1 MKTIKALKANP
12 TPETTPADRLLET
25 IQANWATLGRANMTA
40 RQISQSAGTQ
50 TSLINY
56 YFGNFEQL
64 LCTAQSQSMAA
75 TQAWCERQ
83 KTQLHGLDVTG
94 TKIGPEGF
102 GAMLAALIDDWTLN
116 QRPHAFAW
124 RECQMMAARDDA
136 FSPLARQWRD
146 IWKAFW
152 DDVCTRMGFGA
163 YADITRQFFDGES
176 FLHRISWRPA
186 FDRAGLTETCLGWAR
201 LLTTGRSGDGPL
213 RDFARL
219 ESEKLATP
227 IIAHGSIAEQ
237 IAEAAAMIVGRFGA
251 AAVTHRAVA
260 RESGV
265 NLGAVTYHFPT
276 SDTLMHAA
284 WTQIYLRLT
293 RDVKRQDAAPYGC
306 QQFKDNLIHFVQKPA
321 LVEDL
326 LGMEELMSASARS
339 DDLNEVGA
347 MIRYSRGRSTYH
359 GLSRMRSPLGPLGTQ
374 EADLISN
381 WTQGL
386 RRDLM
391 ILPADEALM
400 QANRAIDQIVD
411 LLDVE

>member
-1 MKTIKALKANP
+1 
-12 TPETTPADRLLET
+12 
-25 IQANWATLGRANMTA
+25 MTA
-40 RQISQSAGTQ
+40 RQISQTAEAP

-64 LCTAQSQSMAA
+64 LRAAQARSMATAQI
-75 TQAWCERQ
+75 WCDQ
-83 KTQLHGLDVTG
+83 QLAQTANLPA
-94 TKIGPEGF
+94 ISPEGF
-102 GAMLAALIDDWTLN
+102 GAMLAALIDDWTVT
-116 QRPHAFAW
+116 QQPHAFAW

-136 FSPLARQWRD
+136 FTPLARQWRD
-146 IWKAFW
+146 IWKTFW
-152 DDVCTRMGFGA
+152 DDMCARMGLGA

-176 FLHRISWRPA
+176 FLHRITWRRTL
-186 FDRAGLTETCLGWAR
+186 DRACLDETCLGWAR
-201 LLTTGRSGDGPL
+201 LLTTGRAGDGRL

-219 ESEKLATP
+219 ESDKLTAP

-237 IAEAAAMIVGRFGA
+237 ISQAAAMIVGRFGA
-251 AAVTHRAVA
+251 ASVTHRAVA

-284 WTQIYLRLT
+284 WLQIYLRLT
-293 RDVKRQDAAPYGC
+293 RNVVRDENAPYTH
-306 QQFKDNLIHFVQKPA
+306 QQFKDNLIHFVQKPS

-326 LGMEELMSASARS
+326 LGMEELMSASARA
-339 DDLNEVGA
+339 DDLNGVGA

-359 GLSRMRSPLGPLGTQ
+359 GLSRMTSPLGPLGAQ
-374 EADLISN
+374 EAALISN

-391 ILPADEALM
+391 VLPADEAFSGAH
-400 QANRAIDQIVD
+400 QTIDQIVA
-411 LLDVE
+411 LLRVE

>member
-1 MKTIKALKANP
+1 MKTIKSLKASP
-12 TPETTPADRLLET
+12 VTDTPPADRLLEAV
-25 IQANWATLGRANMTA
+25 QAAWPPLGRANMTA
-40 RQISQSAGTQ
+40 RQISQTAEVQ
-50 TSLINY
+50 TSQINY

-64 LCTAQSQSMAA
+64 LASAQAQSMIAA
-75 TQAWCERQ
+75 QIWCDRQ
-83 KTQLHGLDVTG
+83 LSQTDGLPA
-94 TKIGPEGF
+94 IAPEGF
-102 GAMLAALIDDWTLN
+102 GAMMAALIDDWTVT

-124 RECQMMAARDDA
+124 RECQMMAARDDTFA
-136 FSPLARQWRD
+136 PLARQWRD

-152 DDVCTRMGFGA
+152 DDMCARMGFGA

-176 FLHRISWRPA
+176 FLHRITWRRA
-186 FDRAGLTETCLGWAR
+186 LDRACLTETCQGWAR
-201 LLTTGRSGDGPL
+201 LLTTSRAGDGAL
-213 RDFARL
+213 RHFARL
-219 ESEKLATP
+219 ESEKLTTP

-284 WTQIYLRLT
+284 WINIYLRLT
-293 RDVKRQDAAPYGC
+293 RNVVRDENEPYTH

-326 LGMEELMSASARS
+326 LGMEELMSASARA
-339 DDLNEVGA
+339 DDLNGVGA

-359 GLSRMRSPLGPLGTQ
+359 GLSRMISPLGPLGAQ
-374 EADLISN
+374 DAALISN

-391 ILPADEALM
+391 VLPADEALSG
-400 QANRAIDQIVD
+400 AHHTIDQIVA
-411 LLDVE
+411 LLRVE